1 MPAILLAILKM
12 LGTAAMTGAKAVGK
26 GATAVGKWGLNRMQQ
41 GAGLGKLTEAF
52 ASDKGGN
59 TPQML
64 AGTAFDPKKYGIEQT
79 PNVDLGRIRVPGPMG
94 QSIQGQGEAM
104 PRYGMTSNRIP
115 PAYLQ
120 MGQQQPQQGGQQHP
134 DVGAI
139 RGFINALTGQPQPE
153 GLQDVSQGR
162 RTAYYAGGVVPNI
175 VMSKLG
181 QPSSSEATSRE
192 MLNQYYQTG
201 SPMYD
206 PATGKLTGQ
215 NIPARAVA
223 QKKESPSEQKYSKE
237 LDFNA
242 SLKDWAGG
250 AVDDEMAY
258 KMMSEN
264 FPEMQ
269 KQIDEYYFRKTGIYP
284 VGKGRR

>member
-104 PRYGMTSNRIP
+104 PGYGMTSNRIP

-120 MGQQQPQQGGQQHP
+120 MGQQQGGQQNP
-134 DVGAI
+134 DVGFI
-139 RGFINALTGQPQPE
+139 RGMINSLTGQPQPE

-162 RTAYYAGGVVPNI
+162 KTAYYAGGVVPNI

-181 QPSSSEATSRE
+181 QPSSAEATSQQAQIVNTKLTTRDKQQQISLQSDLSKATVLMPKLSPE
-192 MLNQYYQTG
+192 QKDSLFNELVAKYPDSPTEIRRILFPEEYYGKNQTG
-201 SPMYD
+201 MNQMRE
-206 PATGKLTGQ
+206 A
-215 NIPARAVA
+215 I
-223 QKKESPSEQKYSKE
+223 
-237 LDFNA
+237 F
-242 SLKDWAGG
+242 GG
-250 AVDDEMAY
+250 
-258 KMMSEN
+258 
-264 FPEMQ
+264 
-269 KQIDEYYFRKTGIYP
+269 R
-284 VGKGRR
+284 